1 MDAATANE
9 AQTAFYSRIYE
20 RNSRYTGK
28 SDRCEDRNGRNLRTV
43 WQTLNRNEKSS
54 LNRIFRERNCKKRTN
69 SSRLKTI
76 YKEDGKYR
84 RIRKNFRKRPGE
96 YYKKTAKISGIAKRN
111 RGYEKGD
118 LLGSCL
124 SKAVVI
130 FRNYRKYLGKGEK
143 MLADYHVHTAF
154 SNDSVYTMEDV
165 VKDAISLGMEDICF
179 TDHVDYGPYRDW
191 DDPRGIEYRAGE
203 EGEPEWVALT
213 NVEYKKYF
221 SLIEELKEK
230 YKEQISIKAGL
241 EFGVQTHTIP
251 EYEKLFASY
260 PFDFII
266 LSIHQVG
273 DEEFWTNEYQSM
285 RTQQEYNEGY
295 YKELLS
301 VVQNYHNYSV
311 LGHMDLIVRYDEQ
324 GPYSFEKVKPIITEI
339 LKTVIADGKGI
350 EVNTSNHRYGIADM
364 TPSRDILKLY
374 RELGGTIITIGSD
387 SHKKEHLG
395 AYIDW
400 AKEEL
405 RKLGYTQFCTFE
417 KMKPVFHDLMD

>member
-1 MDAATANE
+1 MIEEIITWCNSNNGFATILLSALTLLVSII
-9 AQTAFYSRIYE
+9 AIIVSIRTA
-20 RNSRYTGK
+20 
-28 SDRCEDRNGRNLRTV
+28 
-43 WQTLNRNEKSS
+43 
-54 LNRIFRERNCKKRTN
+54 
-69 SSRLKTI
+69 RL
-76 YKEDGKYR
+76 
-84 RIRKNFRKRPGE
+84 P
-96 YYKKTAKISGIAKRN
+96 YKKKLIVSGGSFISAGGIGLYITATNVGNRQLKISNIGFQIQKHVYINTHTIHESQIILGQGEVTSQYYDINDFKKAIFDMQLNGSTKIYAYAKDT
-111 RGYEKGD
+111 E
-118 LLGSCL
+118 
-124 SKAVVI
+124 
-130 FRNYRKYLGKGEK
+130 GK
-143 MLADYHVHTAF
+143 
-154 SNDSVYTMEDV
+154 
-165 VKDAISLGMEDICF
+165 
-179 TDHVDYGPYRDW
+179 
-191 DDPRGIEYRAGE
+191 
-203 EGEPEWVALT
+203 
-213 NVEYKKYF
+213 EYKKYF

-230 YKEQISIKAGL
+230 YKEQISIKTGL
-241 EFGVQTHTIP
+241 EFGVQTHTIS

-273 DEEFWTNEYQSM
+273 DEEFWTNEYQST